1 MNKPTYNPTARERIL
16 SRLHASGTRQTAVP
30 DAPLPQEPR
39 LERDEKIERL
49 TALMTAV
56 RTEIHV
62 VEADAWPK
70 KLVELARERGWKRL
84 LYGPKSPIG
93 PEIQAAWSA
102 DAKGLPERVPYLQA
116 VKTFK
121 KDLFETIDVAVT
133 SARGAVAD
141 TGAVVLWPTPDEPR
155 LMSLVPPVHVA
166 VLDADTIYDSMTAM
180 MTAENWAAGMP
191 TNALL
196 ISGPS
201 KTADIEF
208 TLVFGVHGPKE
219 LIIIIRK

>member
-1 MNKPTYNPTARERIL
+1 MNSASVVHPARERIFK
-16 SRLHASGTRQTAVP
+16 RLYASGTEQTEVP
-30 DAPLPQEPR
+30 SASLPQEPC
-39 LERDEKIERL
+39 LDRDEKIERL
-49 TALMTAV
+49 TALMTIV
-56 RTEIHV
+56 RTEIHI

-70 KLVELARERGWKRL
+70 KLEELARERGWKRL

-93 PEIQAAWSA
+93 PEIESAWSV
-102 DAKGLPERVPYLQA
+102 DANGLPERVPYIQS
-116 VKTFK
+116 VETFK
-121 KDLFETIDVAVT
+121 KDLFETVDVSVT
-133 SARGAVAD
+133 STRGGVAD
-141 TGAVVLWPTPDEPR
+141 TGAVVLWPTPEEPR

-166 VLDADTIYDSMTAM
+166 VLDADAIYDSMTAM

-219 LIIIIRK
+219 LIVIIRK